1 MEKLPRSEQAKVK
14 KASSERLRALLIAE
28 HYAKEEVEK
37 MDREGLMKTWAEV
50 LAVKIASG
58 GAGDWEEEKAEKPAA
73 VDPALEKTRIELER
87 YMFDMRMK
95 LEADKLRQLEEDR
108 KLEIEKL
115 RQQEEERKARE
126 KLEEEKLRQQEE
138 ERKAREK
145 LEVERLKQEEEKL
158 RQQEEDRKLA
168 EAES

>member
-28 HYAKEEVEK
+28 HYAKEEVDK
-37 MDREGLMKTWAEV
+37 LDREGLMKTWAEV

-87 YMFDMRMK
+87 YMFDMKMK
-95 LEADKLRQLEEDR
+95 LEADKQINCDSRRSWKWREYASRRSWRWKNYASRRRTESW
-108 KLEIEKL
+108 KLKE
-115 RQQEEERKARE
+115 
-126 KLEEEKLRQQEE
+126 
-138 ERKAREK
+138 
-145 LEVERLKQEEEKL
+145 
-158 RQQEEDRKLA
+158 
-168 EAES
+168 

>member
-1 MEKLPRSEQAKVK
+1 MEKLQRSEQAKVK

-73 VDPALEKTRIELER
+73 VDPAMEKTRIELER

-108 KLEIEKL
+108 KLEADKLRQQEKLEMEKL
-115 RQQEEERKARE
+115 RQQEEYR
-126 KLEEEKLRQQEE
+126 KLEAETIK
-138 ERKAREK
+138 
-145 LEVERLKQEEEKL
+145 
-158 RQQEEDRKLA
+158 QQEEDR
-168 EAES
+168 